1 MGKQSTSLV
10 KEYLENVVSKRT
22 LTEAIEKISFKIQ
35 IFEEDG
41 ETKVIEAIKKEKIDY
56 IILVTKLTT
65 MIEMFNLIKN
75 DDNIVMIDKMKSD
88 IEKFMETIST
98 TIDKSKKEFAN
109 EK

>member
-1 MGKQSTSLV
+1 LGKQSTSLV

-35 IFEEDG
+35 IFEDDG
-41 ETKVIEAIKKEKIDY
+41 ESKIIEAIKKEKIDY

-65 MIEMFNLIKN
+65 MIEMFNLIKD

-98 TIDKSKKEFAN
+98 TIDKSKKEFSN

>member
-1 MGKQSTSLV
+1 
-10 KEYLENVVSKRT
+10 
-22 LTEAIEKISFKIQ
+22 
-35 IFEEDG
+35 
-41 ETKVIEAIKKEKIDY
+41 
-56 IILVTKLTT
+56 

-98 TIDKSKKEFAN
+98 TIDKSKKEFSN

>member
-1 MGKQSTSLV
+1 LSKNKKSLV
-10 KEYLENVVSKRT
+10 KEYLENVVSKRP

-41 ETKVIEAIKKEKIDY
+41 KTNLIEAVKKEKLDY

-75 DDNIVMIDKMKSD
+75 DDNIVMIDKMQLD
-88 IEKFMETIST
+88 IENFMETISS

>member
-1 MGKQSTSLV
+1 LSKQSTSLV
-10 KEYLENVVSKRT
+10 KEYLENVVSKRP

-41 ETKVIEAIKKEKIDY
+41 KSKVIEAIKKEKIDY

-65 MIEMFNLIKN
+65 MIEMFNLIKD

-88 IEKFMETIST
+88 IEKFMETIAK
-98 TIDKSKKEFAN
+98 TIVKSKKEFVN
-109 EK
+109 E